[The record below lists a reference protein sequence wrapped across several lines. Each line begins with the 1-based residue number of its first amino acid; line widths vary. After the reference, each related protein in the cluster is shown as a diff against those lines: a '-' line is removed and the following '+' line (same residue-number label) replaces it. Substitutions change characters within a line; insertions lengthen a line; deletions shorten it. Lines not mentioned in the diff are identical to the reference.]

1 MFFILTFAGQ
11 LQIDEKKM
19 IINFSIQNFGSVKDK
34 QTLTFEADK
43 SDHLENSY
51 VIHTNGLRLLKIAL
65 IYGANASGKT
75 TILKALEFLRDIV
88 LEPETKK
95 TDELDF
101 QPFLFDS
108 ETPNQNSVIS
118 IEFIAN
124 DTKYFYEVEFFR
136 KAVVNETLNFYN
148 PNKANVYKRTTDIN
162 NQFTEIKF
170 GSKIKIDKT
179 IEKNLEANTLW
190 NNTVLGGFLKTN
202 VDVKE
207 LKEAVEWFKNYL
219 RPLIFTKTQLE
230 GFVTSKIDKGELSK
244 LDVINILKKAD
255 FHISDIVIQEE
266 EKEIPDGFIEFVKKQ
281 LKAPDNEVKKLEEK
295 GKITSVN
302 IEFEHTV
309 NQTKYT
315 LPIEMESQG
324 TRRFYGFAG
333 LLALLIKNSTAF
345 PIDELESSLHPD
357 LYTHFI
363 LSFLLNT
370 DKSQIIATT
379 HNREILDNKD
389 VFRNDA
395 IWFTDKNEKCSTELF
410 SLADFDSSIVRNTT
424 NIYNAY
430 KSGKLKA
437 TPNLGDN
444 FIDLSI

>member
-1 MFFILTFAGQ
+1 MKGTYKLRG
-11 LQIDEKKM
+11 KM
-19 IINFSIQNFGSVKDK
+19 IINFSLQNFGSVKDK

-51 VIHTNGLRLLKIAL
+51 IIHTNGLRLLKIAL

-75 TILKALEFLRDIV
+75 TILKALEFLRDII

-101 QPFLFDS
+101 QPFLFDA
-108 ETPNQNSVIS
+108 ETPNENSVIS
-118 IEFIAN
+118 IEFITN

-136 KAVVNETLNFYN
+136 KAVVNEVLNFYN
-148 PNKANVYKRTTDIN
+148 PNKANVYKRTTDIK

-170 GSKIKIDKT
+170 GSKIKIDKLL
-179 IEKNLEANTLW
+179 EKNLEANTLW

-207 LKEAVEWFKNYL
+207 LKEAVGWFKNYL
-219 RPLIFTKTQLE
+219 RPLIYTKTQLE
-230 GFVTSKIDKGELSK
+230 RFVTSKITKGELSK
-244 LDVINILKKAD
+244 IDVINILQKAD

-266 EKEIPDGFIEFVKKQ
+266 EKEIPDGYIDFVKKQ

-295 GKITSVN
+295 DKVTSVN
-302 IEFEHTV
+302 IAFKHTV
-309 NQTKYT
+309 IQSKYT

-379 HNREILDNKD
+379 HNLEILDNKD
-389 VFRNDA
+389 IFRNDV
-395 IWFTDKNEKCSTELF
+395 IWFTDKNENCATELY
-410 SLADFDSSIVRNTT
+410 SLADFDSSIIRNTT

-437 TPNLGDN
+437 IPNLGDN
-444 FIDLSI
+444 FIDLKK